1 MLIDG
6 APTSTVASIQRRPCY
21 SRRQDATYGMHVS
34 NAGDEAPTTE
44 WARYLKEATDRPGW
58 SVARLAREAEVDRTT
73 IFRWIKGG
81 GDRITIE
88 SVRRIADAIGDDLDD
103 ALRAAGGLPPKE
115 ETAEEDE
122 IEFEIRMIQESDLP
136 RRQKDD
142 MIRYA
147 RSLQQRQQADRSA
160 LRERQ
165 RADRRAQIQALMDFA
180 RRRGGSDPDPQPAT

>member
-6 APTSTVASIQRRPCY
+6 TPTSPVAWMQRGPRY

-34 NAGDEAPTTE
+34 NTGEEPTSE
-44 WARYLKEATDRPGW
+44 WARYLREATDRPGW
-58 SVARLAREAEVDRTT
+58 TVARLAREAEIDRTT
-73 IFRWIKGG
+73 IFRWLKGG
-81 GDRITIE
+81 GERITID

-103 ALRAAGGLPPKE
+103 ALRAAGGLPPKDE
-115 ETAEEDE
+115 AADEDE

-136 RRQKDD
+136 ERQKQD

-165 RADRRAQIQALMDFA
+165 RAERRAQIQALMDFA
-180 RRRGGSDPDPQPAT
+180 RHRGDNGPDPQPAT